1 MGEDVLSGGQLSAR
15 GLPQEGL
22 WPELDHLEKASKGWE
37 PVHVVPDIE
46 EVRTRWSREGRGLE
60 ASIYPAGWGLV
71 GA

>member
-46 EVRTRWSREGRGLE
+46 EG
-60 ASIYPAGWGLV
+60 
-71 GA
+71 